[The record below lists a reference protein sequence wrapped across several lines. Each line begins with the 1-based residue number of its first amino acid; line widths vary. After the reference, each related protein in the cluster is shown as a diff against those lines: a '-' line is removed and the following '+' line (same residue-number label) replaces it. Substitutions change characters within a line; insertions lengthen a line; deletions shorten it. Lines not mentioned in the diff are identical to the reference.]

1 MVATTYSGSQCLRF
15 RRSMEVADKTYEE
28 VLDMIEAYGFERI
41 LEDGEMNKPEVLMLL
56 DELGFLELEMYDDD
70 YC

>member
-1 MVATTYSGSQCLRF
+1 MV
-15 RRSMEVADKTYEE
+15 DKSYEE

-41 LEDGEMNKPEVLMLL
+41 LEDGEMKKPDVLMLL

-70 YC
+70 YSG

>member
-1 MVATTYSGSQCLRF
+1 
-15 RRSMEVADKTYEE
+15 MEVADKTYEE

-70 YC
+70 NG

>member
-1 MVATTYSGSQCLRF
+1 V
-15 RRSMEVADKTYEE
+15 VDKSYEE

-41 LEDGEMNKPEVLMLL
+41 LEDGEMKKPDVLMLL

-70 YC
+70 YSG